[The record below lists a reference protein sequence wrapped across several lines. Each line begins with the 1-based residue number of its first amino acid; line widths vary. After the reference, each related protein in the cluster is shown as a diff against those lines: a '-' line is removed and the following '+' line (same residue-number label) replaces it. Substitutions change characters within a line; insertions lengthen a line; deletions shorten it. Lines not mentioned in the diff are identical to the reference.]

1 MTGAGFG
8 GCGIALVKAS
18 EWADFEA
25 SVKAA
30 YLAEIGAN
38 DIYQAS
44 IDDGARKL

>member
-1 MTGAGFG
+1 
-8 GCGIALVKAS
+8 LVKAS

-30 YLAEIGAN
+30 YLVEIGYAT